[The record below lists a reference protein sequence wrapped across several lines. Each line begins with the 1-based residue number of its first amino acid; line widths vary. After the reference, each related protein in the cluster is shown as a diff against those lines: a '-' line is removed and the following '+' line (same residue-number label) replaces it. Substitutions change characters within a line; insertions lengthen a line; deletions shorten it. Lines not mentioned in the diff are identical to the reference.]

1 MSGLSNKELLILIG
15 KSSFQ
20 ITKNL
25 CVKLSPS
32 RATFAH
38 WLLNLAF
45 IFTNAVIMIGMAYLI
60 VKSDPDLLTQF
71 ISDNIH
77 SDKVVNSS
85 SFWDILSATGSIL
98 AGSGTVALAYV
109 AIKAAKGW
117 QRDILFNKS
126 LDQLFNVHIQTTE
139 LLNEYQDL
147 FQSFILDWSKNADDP
162 SILNGNVDLEKLRY
176 ELVATGAKMVFV
188 TEKIKQRLDILK
200 RIFEFDGKKNGAE
213 HSDALFKYIASLN
226 GEVMRA
232 SRCSPLKVFNADTSM
247 KMRINDIKIKE
258 ITAKIHDLV
267 LSYTQF
273 KQP

>member
-1 MSGLSNKELLILIG
+1 
-15 KSSFQ
+15 
-20 ITKNL
+20 
-25 CVKLSPS
+25 
-32 RATFAH
+32 
-38 WLLNLAF
+38 
-45 IFTNAVIMIGMAYLI
+45 MAYLI

-85 SFWDILSATGSIL
+85 PFWDILSAIGSIL

-126 LDQLFNVHIQTTE
+126 LDQLFNAHIQTTE

-147 FQSFILDWSKNADDP
+147 FQSFILDWSKNADNP
-162 SILNGNVDLEKLRY
+162 SISNGNVDLEKLRY
-176 ELVATGAKMVFV
+176 KLVATGAKMAFV

-200 RIFEFDGKKNGAE
+200 RIFEFDGKKNGVE
-213 HSDALFKYIASLN
+213 HSDTLFKYIASLN
-226 GEVMRA
+226 EEVMRA
-232 SRCSPLKVFNADTSM
+232 SRCSPLKVFNADTSK
-247 KMRINDIKIKE
+247 KMHINDIKIKE